1 MNFKISFQIYGGFSD
16 QSITILNNFASKCI
30 LRHRLNL
37 NKKEF
42 ILYFRF
48 QLALKYLEIG
58 ANRAIQVNNSA
69 PLIVGYYCNYAEAL
83 FHSGN
88 IKKAIEIVRKAELMA
103 QSQEPRIKKHAE
115 KFRREIEQD
124 AKRKGV
130 ILDVDSERTSWRKWL
145 PI

>member
-1 MNFKISFQIYGGFSD
+1 M
-16 QSITILNNFASKCI
+16 
-30 LRHRLNL
+30 
-37 NKKEF
+37 
-42 ILYFRF
+42 
-48 QLALKYLEIG
+48 
-58 ANRAIQVNNSA
+58 NNSA

-88 IKKAIEIVRKAELMA
+88 IKKAIEIVRKAEIMA